1 MTRWANKGLMHCS
14 KNLSL
19 DHLVGACEQG
29 WWHVEA
35 ECLGGLEVDDQLKL
49 RGLLD
54 RQVSGPC
61 ALEDLID
68 EPGGAVI
75 EIRIVHAI
83 AQEPAQLY
91 ELAGR
96 NRASV
101 VSAAQ
106 QALKRASPPT

>member
-1 MTRWANKGLMHCS
+1 MSGLPPKADVRRADRQVGFGPKGLMHCS
-14 KNLSL
+14 KNPSL
-19 DHLVGACEQG
+19 DHLVGACKEYR
-29 WWHVEA
+29 WHVAA
-35 ECLGGLEVDDQLKL
+35 ECLGGLEVADQLKL

-91 ELAGR
+91 ELASRVRGW
-96 NRASV
+96 
-101 VSAAQ
+101 
-106 QALKRASPPT
+106 